1 MQSKHNE
8 ATMMEIKHKTTQ
20 ATLFSFDCTSF
31 KECVKAA
38 VRAKADLSGANL
50 SGTNLRVADLAGA
63 DLAGADSA
71 GADLFGADLRG
82 ANLSGADLRG
92 ADLSGANLSGT
103 NLRVAD
109 LSEADLSEADLS
121 DADLSDADLSGAN
134 LNRAELKHTCIIDG
148 GCDSKGDRFVA
159 YRLKGHF
166 VYCVGFNTWNSIE
179 VALAYYGDPSDNG
192 DNAECIARLE
202 LLHKLAVGRWGE

>member
-1 MQSKHNE
+1 
-8 ATMMEIKHKTTQ
+8 MEIKHKTTQ

-38 VRAKADLSGANL
+38 VRAK
-50 SGTNLRVADLAGA
+50 
-63 DLAGADSA
+63 
-71 GADLFGADLRG
+71 
-82 ANLSGADLRG
+82 

-192 DNAECIARLE
+192 NNAECIARLE